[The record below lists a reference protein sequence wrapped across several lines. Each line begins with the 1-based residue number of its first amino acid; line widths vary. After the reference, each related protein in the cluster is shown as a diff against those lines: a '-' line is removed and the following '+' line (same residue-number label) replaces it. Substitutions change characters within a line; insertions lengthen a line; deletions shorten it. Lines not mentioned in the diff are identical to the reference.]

1 VVCARR
7 SFPAE
12 PGAPHEGIRYRQG
25 GHASCHFVQ
34 PPGSSWFRIA
44 GMAIAIVLIC
54 FVWTFW
60 N

>member
-1 VVCARR
+1 MK
-7 SFPAE
+7 
-12 PGAPHEGIRYRQG
+12 
-25 GHASCHFVQ
+25 ASDIDKEDMHPVASSP